1 MQRAD
6 LVHEHKI
13 DPRSQPFSQE
23 RTETMTTYSSAQV
36 RAETPHTTNSI
47 TNKTISDAVRRR
59 AQSLI
64 NDRTID
70 KCARAFIQ
78 HTLETQ
84 DPYLPK
90 LVRRV
95 DAGESILI
103 VSPLPKRKSPTK
115 KGRK

>member
-1 MQRAD
+1 MLNDNSAELRG
-6 LVHEHKI
+6 
-13 DPRSQPFSQE
+13 
-23 RTETMTTYSSAQV
+23 ETS
-36 RAETPHTTNSI
+36 HTTNSI

-78 HTLETQ
+78 HTLETD
-84 DPYLPK
+84 DPYLAK

-95 DAGESILI
+95 NAGESILTM
-103 VSPLPKRKSPTK
+103 SPRSKRKSIPK
-115 KGRK
+115 KKRKQAKH